1 MSVPS
6 KPSLV
11 IQELLIG
18 IRIHSVLDSMGK
30 DIPIG
35 RDGFEIQRDS
45 SVFCFLLFCF
55 DSMSQIEDTL
65 WSQSAVVLMHNVAE
79 GWVRFP
85 YLNVSVFLFR
95 SKPGKRKSGTLCV
108 KREERSHRYFYVF
121 DNFCEV
127 QLYPDFLVELTIAW

>member
-6 KPSLV
+6 KPCLV
-11 IQELLIG
+11 IQELFKG
-18 IRIHSVLDSMGK
+18 IRIHSVLDSMEK

-35 RDGFEIQRDS
+35 RDGFEIKRDS

-55 DSMSQIEDTL
+55 DTMSQIEDTL
-65 WSQSAVVLMHNVAE
+65 WSQSAVVLMHNVTKE
-79 GWVRFP
+79 WVRFP
-85 YLNVSVFLFR
+85 YLNASVFLFR
-95 SKPGKRKSGTLCV
+95 SKPGERKSGTLYV

-127 QLYPDFLVELTIAW
+127 QLYPDFLVELMVVW